1 MISSCDCA
9 MSQAA
14 ECCMKNGYELV
25 RHHLE
30 PKDTTSPRAAAAAAR
45 LAASMYSGLM
55 EAFGIRSSVPP
66 KLPPPNSSF
75 RSQNPDM
82 SGTFIDAGDVAFCAS
97 ASVPP
102 AQMQNAMA
110 AATPPRL
117 ASRSKRFILKKTP
130 PTAPA
135 HT

>member
-1 MISSCDCA
+1 

-30 PKDTTSPRAAAAAAR
+30 PKETTSPRAAAAAAR
-45 LAASMYSGLM
+45 LAASMNSGLM

-82 SGTFIDAGDVAFCAS
+82 SGTFVDDVAVCDS
-97 ASVPP
+97 ATVPP
-102 AQMQNAMA
+102 AHMQKAIA

-117 ASRSKRFILKKTP
+117 ARRSKRFMLT

-135 HT
+135 PYS

>member
-1 MISSCDCA
+1 

-30 PKDTTSPRAAAAAAR
+30 PKETTSPRAAAAAAR

-82 SGTFIDAGDVAFCAS
+82 SGTFVDAGGVAVCAS
-97 ASVPP
+97 AIVPP
-102 AQMQNAMA
+102 THRQKTIA

-117 ASRSKRFILKKTP
+117 ARRSERFILEETP

-135 HT
+135 PYSSP